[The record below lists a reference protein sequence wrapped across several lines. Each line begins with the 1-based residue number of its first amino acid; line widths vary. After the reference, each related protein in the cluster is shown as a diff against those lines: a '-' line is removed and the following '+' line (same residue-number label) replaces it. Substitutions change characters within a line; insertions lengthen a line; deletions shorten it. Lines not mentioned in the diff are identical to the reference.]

1 MKVEDGAQKKHIGG
15 CDMTRRISFFNWCRK
30 DMNDERKINYKCN
43 RATGYTEFS
52 SEDYVEPNI
61 LFWLRNDAMVDKA
74 ELIDNEWY
82 VELSERR

>member
-1 MKVEDGAQKKHIGG
+1 MA
-15 CDMTRRISFFNWCRK
+15 RRISFFNWCRK

-43 RATGYTEFS
+43 RAAGYTEFS
-52 SEDYVEPNI
+52 SEEYVEQNI

-82 VELSERR
+82 VVLSERR